1 MKQTLVAMVVVVLGC
16 ASTGGNRE
24 STIPE
29 AGRAHWSAC
38 RAAVTN
44 YCHNLGHGDPST
56 ENQCERDAVEQYA
69 ALTTDEARTQYLT
82 SHGCS
87 TPRPAQ

>member
-1 MKQTLVAMVVVVLGC
+1 MKQALVAMVLVLGC
-16 ASTGGNRE
+16 ANASANRE

-29 AGRAHWSAC
+29 AGRAQWDAC

-44 YCHNLGHGDPST
+44 YCHTLGHGDPAT
-56 ENQCERDAVEQYA
+56 ENRCERDAVEQYA
-69 ALTTDEARTQYLT
+69 ALTTDAARTQYLT

-87 TPRPAQ
+87 AARPAM